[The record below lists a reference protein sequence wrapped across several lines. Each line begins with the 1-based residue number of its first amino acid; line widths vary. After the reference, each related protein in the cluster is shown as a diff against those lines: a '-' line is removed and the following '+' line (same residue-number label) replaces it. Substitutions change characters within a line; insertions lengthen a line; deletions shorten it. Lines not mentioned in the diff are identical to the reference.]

1 MRLWTYWANA
11 QRGRKVIGKILDIVS
26 LSKNGVVGGGYHDVA
41 RWGYYFQ
48 WVAATDTHTTNACIC
63 SRHVCWAVLLGTA
76 LFVPPPNSVL
86 YLSFSPLQRDLPRT
100 EPPRVHIDSSPFT
113 SVRVSL
119 FCPEVGPLTCP
130 CRSLQQ
136 VVAAPLFT
144 LFRIVLA
151 GRQWQCG
158 GLARGSKL
166 KLKVDHKHMI
176 VIVLSSTIGP

>member
-1 MRLWTYWANA
+1 MMSYGGVTTSSGLL
-11 QRGRKVIGKILDIVS
+11 QRILILLMLV
-26 LSKNGVVGGGYHDVA
+26 
-41 RWGYYFQ
+41 F
-48 WVAATDTHTTNACIC
+48 VAATYVGRCYWGPQVYV
-63 SRHVCWAVLLGTA
+63 RHPPVSA

-86 YLSFSPLQRDLPRT
+86 YLSFSPLQRDFPRA
-100 EPPRVHIDSSPFT
+100 EPPRVRMDSSPFP
-113 SVRVSL
+113 SVRVSS

-136 VVAAPLFT
+136 VVAAPPFT

-151 GRQWQCG
+151 GRQWQCD

-176 VIVLSSTIGP
+176 VIVRLSSTIVSRLTMETRAER